1 MMVMLFSGPIC
12 DQGGEC
18 DLQDQSM
25 VYGSDRSRFNELATG
40 KRAVEDKN
48 FGPLVK
54 TVMTRCIHC
63 TRCVRFAN
71 EVFTLI
77 FFLFSITL
85 SRILIHDS
93 QVAGAEE
100 LGTSG
105 RGNSME
111 IGTYIEKMLDNELS
125 GNIIDLCPVGA
136 LTSKPYAFTARPW
149 ELRKV
154 ESIDVLDAVGANIR
168 VDSRGQ
174 EVMRILP
181 R

>member
-1 MMVMLFSGPIC
+1 
-12 DQGGEC
+12 
-18 DLQDQSM
+18 M
-25 VYGSDRSRFNELATG
+25 VYGSDRSRFLDNDEEG

-71 EVFTLI
+71 EV
-77 FFLFSITL
+77 
-85 SRILIHDS
+85 
-93 QVAGAEE
+93 AGIEQ

-105 RGNSME
+105 RGHVME
-111 IGTYIEKMLDNELS
+111 IGTYVEKMLDNELS

-136 LTSKPYAFTARPW
+136 LTSKPYAFNARPW
-149 ELRKV
+149 ELRKI
-154 ESIDVLDAVGANIR
+154 ESIDVHDALGSNIR
-168 VDSRGQ
+168 VDARGH